1 MSPFEKGRFEKK
13 MNCKDVAPLL
23 VFYVCEEID
32 DSERELIEAHL
43 ASCKACSDQL
53 ADEKVFHSVLISAP
67 QSADGLDASGILL
80 SQCRSELEEALDD
93 LSAPPLQEHWRP
105 FGWLRRWMALR
116 PAWSGA
122 MLVLVGILAG
132 VQLLPWMQR
141 NSSNTGQAVNV
152 RAPQPLTPEQ
162 LSDMR
167 VSGVS
172 LSPSS
177 SGSDS
182 PTVQVQ
188 LSAEQPMV
196 LTGNADD
203 TRMRQ
208 ILTQVVQNS
217 ERYDTGMRLDCLDA
231 LKAAVRDL
239 QVRAALLNAAR
250 KDQNPAVRMKALEA
264 LREAAGEDDVR
275 ETILEA
281 LEHDTNAGVRVEA
294 VNLLVGSLQSEGP
307 VADTAPNAPE
317 APALASAP
325 RAPGSEDFEQVVK
338 VLRELQRRDPDRYV
352 RLRSAAAL
360 RQIGPREVQ

>member
-1 MSPFEKGRFEKK
+1 MSPFEKNQKK

-23 VFYVCEEID
+23 VFYVCNEVD
-32 DSERELIEAHL
+32 DSERGLIEAHL
-43 ASCKACSDQL
+43 ANCKACSEQL
-53 ADEKVFHSVLISAP
+53 ADEKVFHSALVSAP
-67 QSADGLDASGILL
+67 QSADELDASGILL
-80 SQCRSELEEALDD
+80 AQCRSELEEALDD
-93 LSAPPLQEHWRP
+93 LSAPPLEEHWRP

-132 VQLLPWMQR
+132 AQLVPWMQR
-141 NSSNTGQAVNV
+141 NSNNTGQAVNV

-162 LSDMR
+162 LQNMV
-167 VSGVS
+167 VSG
-172 LSPSS
+172 LSFSPS

-188 LSAEQPMV
+188 VNAEQPMV

-203 TRMRQ
+203 ARMRQ
-208 ILTQVVQNS
+208 ILTQVVENS
-217 ERYDTGMRLDCLDA
+217 ERYDAGMRLDCLDA

-250 KDQNPAVRMKALEA
+250 KDRNPAVRMKALEA
-264 LREAAGEDDVR
+264 LREAAGQDDVR
-275 ETILEA
+275 ETILDA
-281 LEHDTNAGVRVEA
+281 LEHDTNEGVRVEA
-294 VNLLVGSLQSEGP
+294 VNLLVGSLQS
-307 VADTAPNAPE
+307 DAPDSDAVPSAPE
-317 APALASAP
+317 APVIAP
-325 RAPGSEDFEQVVK
+325 APPAPGSEDFEHVVK
-338 VLRELQRRDPDRYV
+338 VLQELQRRDPSSYV